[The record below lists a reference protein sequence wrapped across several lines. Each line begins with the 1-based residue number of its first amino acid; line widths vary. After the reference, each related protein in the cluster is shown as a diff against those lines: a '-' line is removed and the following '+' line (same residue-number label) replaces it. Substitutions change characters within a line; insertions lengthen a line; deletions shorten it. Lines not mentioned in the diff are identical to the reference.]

1 MSDSLSLRD
10 RHLALIDKIID
21 ITLKGQI
28 RSKEQVYQMLVED
41 ISPGSGE
48 IFEYCLAE
56 RLSTIENQLKI
67 DKDELKQ
74 AKATR
79 ILRAIKTIQGEWE
92 RWQKDHQ
99 ISNIIASSVQQIISA
114 EPQNRLLTLLQIIDP
129 NREQSLTLEQLQQ
142 LGKVLQQQI
151 LQITN
156 PETEQDV
163 QQIIVGITKGLGAW
177 QRLET
182 DIVSWIYQQPQL
194 GFAGT
199 AEQNGP
205 WVLWAKKVNS
215 SFPQALFNTI
225 ALNNSI
231 TEFAA
236 KQVNLEFNS
245 LIELAIILQCLQRGL
260 VAWFDKL
267 VYDSKVGAKLSIST
281 FLTFAAIW
289 SQLAN
294 GFNNSTRSGEILA
307 NGCFQITL
315 QVLRVFS
322 QCSYFPLY
330 GGIFASFSGEY
341 LRNTLEYLDEPLRR
355 VEGTQ
360 AKARILTLIGS
371 SMRSMG
377 QYERSIAYH
386 QQALEIARKEEDK
399 PCEIANLNHIS
410 RTCVAQKNYEDAIDY
425 SQRALILSRQI
436 GDRLGEVNAL
446 ASLGYSEVFKAR
458 QLQELE
464 PEVYEIAVN
473 YLQRGLQLS
482 EQLGDRQ
489 SQSLC
494 YSSLGIA
501 YMTLE
506 QPQTAIKYLVNGW
519 QFAQMSGDLYLQGLN
534 LSDLA
539 QAYYST
545 ENLQKAVFAGCLG
558 MYILEQIGASEWRKP
573 AGLLIILQG
582 QLGDGFATALQQ
594 ERAQII
600 PAIGVDGY
608 DYIPELL
615 RRYQESIG

>member
-1 MSDSLSLRD
+1 MSDSPSLQAH
-10 RHLALIDKIID
+10 HLALIDKIID

-28 RSKEQVYQMLVED
+28 RSKEQVYQMLVQD

-56 RLSTIENQLKI
+56 RLSTIENQLKT

-79 ILRAIKTIQGEWE
+79 ILRALKTIQGEWE
-92 RWQKDHQ
+92 RWQKEHR
-99 ISNIIASSVQQIISA
+99 ISYIITSSVQQIITA
-114 EPQNRLLTLLQIIDP
+114 EPQQRLLTLLQIIDP
-129 NREQSLTLEQLQQ
+129 NREHSLTLEQLQQ
-142 LGKVLQQQI
+142 LGKGLQQQM
-151 LQITN
+151 LQISH

-163 QQIIVGITKGLGAW
+163 QQIIVGITKGLASW
-177 QRLET
+177 QRLEA
-182 DIVSWIYQQPQL
+182 DIVSWIYQKPQI
-194 GFAGT
+194 GFT
-199 AEQNGP
+199 NSAEQNGP

-215 SFPQALFNTI
+215 PFPQALFNTI

-236 KQVNLEFNS
+236 QQHQLESSS

-260 VAWFDKL
+260 ITWFDKL
-267 VYDSKVGAKLSIST
+267 IYDSKMGAKLSIST
-281 FLTFAAIW
+281 FLTFALIW

-294 GFNNSTRSGEILA
+294 GFNNSTRNGQILA
-307 NGCFQITL
+307 NGCFQIIL

-341 LRNTLEYLDEPLRR
+341 LRNTLDYLDEPLRR

-360 AKARILTLIGS
+360 TKARILTLIGS
-371 SMRSMG
+371 SMRAMG
-377 QYERSIAYH
+377 QYERSIICH
-386 QQALEIARKEEDK
+386 QQALEIARKEADK
-399 PCEIANLNHIS
+399 PCEIANLNHLS
-410 RTCVAQKNYEDAIDY
+410 RTYVAQKNYEDAIDY
-425 SQRALILSRQI
+425 SQRALILSRQN

-458 QLQELE
+458 QLPEVE
-464 PEVYEIAVN
+464 PEVYETAVN

-501 YMTLE
+501 YMILQ
-506 QPQTAIKYLVNGW
+506 QPQTAIQYLVNGW
-519 QFAQMSGDLYLQGLN
+519 QSAQMSGDLYLQGLN

-545 ENLQKAVFAGCLG
+545 ENLQKAIFAGCLG
-558 MYILEQIGASEWRKP
+558 MYILEQIGASEWRKS

-582 QLGDGFATALQQ
+582 QWGDTFAAALKE
-594 ERAQII
+594 ERPQII
-600 PAIGVDGY
+600 PIIGVDGY

-615 RRYQESIG
+615 KKYQESMD

>member
-1 MSDSLSLRD
+1 MSDSTSLRD
-10 RHLALIDKIID
+10 RNLALIDKIID

-28 RSKEQVYQMLVED
+28 RSKEQVYQMLVQD

-48 IFEYCLAE
+48 IFERCLAE
-56 RLSTIENQLKI
+56 RLSTIEHQLKT

-79 ILRAIKTIQGEWE
+79 TLRALKTIQGEWE
-92 RWQKDHQ
+92 HWQKDNRV
-99 ISNIIASSVQQIISA
+99 SNAITSSVQQIITA
-114 EPQNRLLTLLQIIDP
+114 EPNNRLLTLLQIIDP
-129 NREQSLTLEQLQQ
+129 NREHPLTLEQLQQ
-142 LGKVLQQQI
+142 LAKALQQQM
-151 LQITN
+151 LQIAN

-163 QQIIVGITKGLGAW
+163 QQIIVGITQGLASW
-177 QRLET
+177 KRLEA
-182 DIVSWIYQQPQL
+182 DLVSWIYQQPQL
-194 GFAGT
+194 GFAGA

-205 WVLWAKKVNS
+205 WALWGKRVNS
-215 SFPQALFNTI
+215 PFPQSLFNTV

-236 KQVNLEFNS
+236 KQANLEQSS
-245 LIELAIILQCLQRGL
+245 LIELTVILQCLQRGL
-260 VAWFDKL
+260 VTWFDKL

-281 FLTFAAIW
+281 FLTFASIW
-289 SQLAN
+289 CQLAN

-315 QVLRVFS
+315 QVLRAFS
-322 QCSYFPLY
+322 QCDYFPLY

-371 SMRSMG
+371 SMRAMG
-377 QYERSIAYH
+377 QYERSISFH
-386 QQALEIARKEEDK
+386 QQALEISRQEGDK
-399 PCEIANLNHIS
+399 PCEIANLNHLS
-410 RTCVAQKNYEDAIDY
+410 RTCVAQKDYEQAIDY
-425 SQRALILSRQI
+425 SQRALILSRQS

-458 QLQELE
+458 QSQELE
-464 PEVYEIAVN
+464 PEVYESAVN
-473 YLQRGLQLS
+473 YLQRGLQLA

-489 SQSLC
+489 SQALC

-501 YMTLE
+501 YMILE
-506 QPQTAIKYLVNGW
+506 QPQEALKYLASGW
-519 QFAQMSGDLYLQGLN
+519 QSAQMSGDLYLQGLN
-534 LSDLA
+534 LSYLA

-545 ENLQKAVFAGCLG
+545 ANFPKAVFAGCLG
-558 MYILEQIGASEWRKP
+558 MYVLEQIGASEWRNS
-573 AGLLIILQG
+573 AALLIILQG
-582 QLGDGFATALQQ
+582 QMGDGFAVALKQ
-594 ERAQII
+594 ERSQII
-600 PAIGVDGY
+600 PLIGVDGY

-615 RRYQESIG
+615 KKYQELMD